1 MNDGGEKDKR
11 RGAAMRWGKSTTRPQ
26 ELYPGLLE
34 DRRLLNTFD
43 DDMDASHPY
52 ETEIYNWCLTSKML
66 KDVSSPKTYKTISV
80 VDPETLVNAAKSLC
94 NEVEMSVSVK
104 TSENSYLGMICVL
117 QIATASTVYLVDAL
131 KLHNK
136 IGPAMQRVFRNPYIV
151 KYFFHG
157 KDVPI
162 LQRDFAIFPVGVV
175 LAQEVYSC
183 LYPEKNYVTKSELLS
198 TLCSYEYDPLIE
210 CADFC
215 HRPIHIDLGRTLAE
229 EVWHLHRSRLGLKAE
244 LKETLMMAELERSK
258 CSNLIVYTRQ
268 CSLDIRELFESTL
281 EFLSPYVRSS
291 FDTKKQFEQVMT
303 WREEICQKEDFNPE
317 HFLSLEKVG
326 QIVRALPKKKESLLT
341 LYSPISSWEEAQ
353 VSSLLGIFNVPSDEP
368 KDQTQPPSVV
378 KSNRYASSKEV
389 PRDDQRQQKR
399 SVRQI
404 HGRIDG
410 NKSLWPQRKRKNRGR
425 KEKQRSAARALMHRI
440 YKQGL

>member
-1 MNDGGEKDKR
+1 MNDGGEKDKKR
-11 RGAAMRWGKSTTRPQ
+11 EAAMRWGKSTTRPQ

-66 KDVSSPKTYKTISV
+66 KDVSSPKTYKTVSV

-117 QIATASTVYLVDAL
+117 QIATASTVYLFDAL

-136 IGPAMQRVFRNPYIV
+136 IGPAMQRVFGNPCIV

-183 LYPEKNYVTKSELLS
+183 LYPEQNYVAKSELLS
-198 TLCSYEYDPLIE
+198 TLCSYQYDPLIE
-210 CADFC
+210 WADFC
-215 HRPIHIDLGRTLAE
+215 HRPIHIDLGKSLADE
-229 EVWHLHRSRLGLKAE
+229 IWHLHRSWLGLKAE
-244 LKETLMMAELERSK
+244 LKDTLMMAELERSK
-258 CSNLIVYTRQ
+258 YSNLIVYTRQ
-268 CSLDIRELFESTL
+268 CSLDIRELFQSSL

-291 FDTKKQFEQVMT
+291 FDTRKQFSTFAKVMT
-303 WREEICQKEDFNPE
+303 WRERICQKEDFNPE
-317 HFLSLEKVG
+317 HFLPL
-326 QIVRALPKKKESLLT
+326 
-341 LYSPISSWEEAQ
+341 
-353 VSSLLGIFNVPSDEP
+353 
-368 KDQTQPPSVV
+368 
-378 KSNRYASSKEV
+378 
-389 PRDDQRQQKR
+389 
-399 SVRQI
+399 
-404 HGRIDG
+404 
-410 NKSLWPQRKRKNRGR
+410 
-425 KEKQRSAARALMHRI
+425 
-440 YKQGL
+440 